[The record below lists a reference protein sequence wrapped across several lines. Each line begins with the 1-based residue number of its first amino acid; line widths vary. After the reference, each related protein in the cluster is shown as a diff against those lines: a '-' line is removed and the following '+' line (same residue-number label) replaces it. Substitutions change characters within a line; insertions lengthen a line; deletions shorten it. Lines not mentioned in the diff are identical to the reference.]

1 MITAKTIFWEVDVQA
16 DFMLP
21 GGKLYVPGAEKIIAN
36 INRLVEAVRQERVC
50 LISSADAHSPEDA
63 ELREWPPHCM
73 KGSSGADLLPEAC
86 AARRLV
92 IPNEAGFVLPGDFN
106 GVQQVILQKN
116 QLDVFTNPHADTV
129 LERLKEPNSTGFAA
143 NPEFVVFGVATEY
156 CVRCATDGLLRR
168 GRRVAIVT
176 DAIKALDEGK
186 GQKVL
191 DELECRGARLVSTK
205 ETLAQLGASSNAA
218 A

>member
-1 MITAKTIFWEVDVQA
+1 
-16 DFMLP
+16 MLP

-36 INRLVEAVRQERVC
+36 INRLVEAVRQDRVF

-92 IPNEAGFVLPGDFN
+92 IPNEAGFLLPEDFS
-106 GVQQVILQKN
+106 GVQQVIFQKN

-129 LERLKEPNSTGFAA
+129 LGRMKEPNSTGFAA
-143 NPEFVVFGVATEY
+143 NPEFIVFGVATEY
-156 CVRCATDGLLRR
+156 CVRCAADGLLRR
-168 GRRVAIVT
+168 GSRVAVVT
-176 DAIKALDEGK
+176 DAIKALNECK
-186 GQKVL
+186 GQEVL
-191 DELECRGARLVSTK
+191 NELGSRGARFISTQK
-205 ETLAQLGASSNAA
+205 ALAAVGISSNAA